1 MATVWFWLLAFTIVM
16 YVVLDGF
23 DLGVGAL
30 HRIIARTDV
39 EREETT
45 GLIGPVWDGNEVW
58 LIAAGGVL
66 LLGFPRAYAASFS
79 GFYFGLIIVL
89 WLLVGRALGLE
100 LRHQIDHPLWRI
112 ACDTVF
118 WLSSAALAFMFGVAL
133 GNVVRGVPLGADGYY
148 KEPLFHLLNWYGL
161 LIGLFGLVVL
171 ISHGASFLAARAG
184 PVLAHRAQRVARRF
198 WWGELLLVAALAY
211 PTYSV
216 RHSMFTNFGDQP
228 WRLVF
233 PALAAAALLAQ
244 LIFQLAG
251 RWGRAFFAS
260 CVFIVGMLTTMAAGL
275 YPSILPAHQHRPY
288 GMTIYNAASGHHALA
303 VGLRWWSLAIALAL
317 GYFIVA
323 YRFFFSTDE
332 GGAGHSTARPGAPS
346 ERAIFSGRHT
356 RK

>member
-1 MATVWFWLLAFTIVM
+1 MATVWFWLLAFMITV

-30 HRIIARTDV
+30 HRLLSRSDE
-39 EREETT
+39 ERDEAT

-66 LLGFPRAYAASFS
+66 FLGFPRAYAAAFS

-89 WLLVGRALGLE
+89 WLLVGRGLGLE
-100 LRHQIDHPLWRI
+100 FRHQSANPLWRT

-133 GNVVRGVPLGADGYY
+133 GNVVRGVPIGRDGYFRA
-148 KEPLFHLLNWYGL
+148 PLFDLLNWYGL

-171 ISHGASFLAARAG
+171 VAHGAGFLAARASS
-184 PVLAHRAQRVARRF
+184 PLAERAGRVARRF
-198 WWGELLLVAALAY
+198 WWAELILVLWLAY

-216 RHSMFTNFGDQP
+216 REQMITNFGDHP

-233 PALAAAALLAQ
+233 PALALLALGAQ
-244 LIFQLAG
+244 FAFQRMAA
-251 RWGRAFFAS
+251 WGRAFWAS

-275 YPSILPAHQHRPY
+275 YPNILPAREGRPF
-288 GMTIYNAASGHHALA
+288 GMTIDNAASSDHALT
-303 VGLRWWSLAIALAL
+303 VGLRWWSLGIVLAIS
-317 GYFIVA
+317 YFIVA
-323 YRFFFSTDE
+323 YRFLF
-332 GGAGHSTARPGAPS
+332 RR
-346 ERAIFSGRHT
+346 ERGPDTEVS
-356 RK
+356 

>member
-1 MATVWFWLLAFTIVM
+1 MSTVWFWLLAFMIAM

-30 HRIIARTDV
+30 HRTLARTDA
-39 EREETT
+39 EREEAA

-66 LLGFPRAYAASFS
+66 FLGFPRAYAASFS

-100 LRHQIDHPLWRI
+100 LRHQIDHQLWRS

-118 WLSSAALAFMFGVAL
+118 WLCSAALAFMFGVAL
-133 GNVVRGVPLGADGYY
+133 GNVVRGVPLGPDGYFRA
-148 KEPLFHLLNWYGL
+148 PLFQLLNWYGL

-171 ISHGASFLAARAG
+171 ISHGTSFLAARATA
-184 PVLAHRAQRVARRF
+184 PLADRARRVARGL
-198 WWGELLLVAALAY
+198 WWAQLLLVAALAY

-216 RHSMFTNFGDQP
+216 RHAMMTNLGEHP

-233 PALAAAALLAQ
+233 PALALGALLAQ
-244 LIFQLAG
+244 LAFQHTA
-251 RWGRAFFAS
+251 RWGRAFLAS
-260 CVFIVGMLTTMAAGL
+260 SAFIVGMLTTMAAGL

-288 GMTIYNAASGHHALA
+288 GLTIYNAASSHHALA
-303 VGLRWWSLAIALAL
+303 VGLRWWSLGIVLAL

-323 YRFFFSTDE
+323 YRFFFARGPSA
-332 GGAGHSTARPGAPS
+332 GAGGH
-346 ERAIFSGRHT
+346 
-356 RK
+356 